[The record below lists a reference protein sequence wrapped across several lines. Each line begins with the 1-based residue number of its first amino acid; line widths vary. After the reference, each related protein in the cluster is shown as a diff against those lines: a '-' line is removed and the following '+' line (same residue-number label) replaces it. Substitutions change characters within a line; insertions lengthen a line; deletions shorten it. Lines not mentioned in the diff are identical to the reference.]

1 MLHHDKLFVGATQ
14 EDLRAASARRRPLV
28 DPGELER
35 FLLASD
41 PRGQVK
47 PSALRRLTTQIRAIA
62 RAHRVPAHDVD
73 DVVQTTWLRLV
84 EHGDSIREPRA
95 LGAWLQTTARR
106 ESLRTL
112 RRAARTLPIDPTE
125 IVEQRDRAPDLESC
139 VVAAEHADALSRA
152 IAELPERQRRLMRML
167 IAEPAPSYA
176 EVSRALDM
184 PIGSIGPT
192 RERALARLRRNPRL
206 SSLAWQE

>member
-84 EHGDSIREPRA
+84 EHANSVRGPRA
-95 LGAWLQTTARR
+95 PGAWVQN
-106 ESLRTL
+106 
-112 RRAARTLPIDPTE
+112 
-125 IVEQRDRAPDLESC
+125 RAP
-139 VVAAEHADALSRA
+139 
-152 IAELPERQRRLMRML
+152 
-167 IAEPAPSYA
+167 
-176 EVSRALDM
+176 
-184 PIGSIGPT
+184 
-192 RERALARLRRNPRL
+192 RERPLC
-206 SSLAWQE
+206 

>member
-14 EDLRAASARRRPLV
+14 EDLRAASARRRPPA

-47 PSALRRLTTQIRAIA
+47 PSALRHLTTQIRAIA

-125 IVEQRDRAPDLESC
+125 IVEHRDRAPDLESC

-206 SSLAWQE
+206 SNLAWQ